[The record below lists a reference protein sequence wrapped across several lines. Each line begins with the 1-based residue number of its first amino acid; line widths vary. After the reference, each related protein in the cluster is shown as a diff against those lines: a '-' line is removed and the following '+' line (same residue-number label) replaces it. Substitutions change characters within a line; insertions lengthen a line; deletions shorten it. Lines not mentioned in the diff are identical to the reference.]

1 MTSCCKYNGF
11 QISDTFPQ
19 VEVDYSFFQFPSFN
33 TGKAIKSFTFEIM
46 FKTSIAQ
53 FSIYPGYWLAFVL
66 FYLTT
71 GLFSCKEKAG
81 VKNVERSLYYWKS
94 VVKPT
99 DFELKRLA
107 SLNVQTIYLKFFDVD
122 WEPSSKQAIPVA
134 KMQAA
139 NQRLFKQYKI
149 IPTVFI
155 TNECIQQIDSTQCIA
170 LAGKI
175 NGLIKALCQ
184 VNQINPIKEIQIDC
198 DWTVS
203 TTKKYFMLLNAIH
216 QLSQTNLSAT
226 IRLHQ
231 IKFFSKTGVPPVNR
245 GLLMCYNMGN
255 LKNPATKNSII
266 ETDELK
272 KYTANLSN
280 YPLPLDIAFPL
291 FGWKVLFRDQIYKGL
306 IENLPENIFTPSFSN
321 QKNGRI
327 EILKDTLLAGY
338 DLKKGDMLRLENSD
352 ISTILAVA
360 KEVNRHLKNTKFR
373 VSLYQLDSVTLKKYT
388 THDLESIYNSLH

>member
-1 MTSCCKYNGF
+1 
-11 QISDTFPQ
+11 
-19 VEVDYSFFQFPSFN
+19 
-33 TGKAIKSFTFEIM
+33 M
-46 FKTSIAQ
+46 FKTTFKQ
-53 FSIYPGYWLAFVL
+53 FRIFTVQPLTSFL
-66 FYLTT
+66 FFLTT
-71 GLFSCKEKAG
+71 GLFSCNEKTE
-81 VKNVERSLYYWKS
+81 VKNVERSFYYWKS

-99 DFELKRLA
+99 DFELRRLD

-122 WEPSSKQAIPVA
+122 WNPGSKQVIPVA
-134 KMQAA
+134 KMQASDK
-139 NQRLFKQYKI
+139 RLFQRYKI

-155 TNECIQQIDSTQCIA
+155 TNECIQQIDSFQCIA

-175 NGLIKALCQ
+175 NGLIKNLCL
-184 VNQINPIKEIQIDC
+184 VNQIKPIKEIQIDC

-203 TTKKYFMLLNAIH
+203 TAKKYFMLLNAIH

-231 IKFFSKTGVPPVNR
+231 IKFFFKTGVPPVNR

-266 ETDELK
+266 ETAELK
-272 KYTANLSN
+272 KYTANLSR

-306 IENLPENIFTPSFSN
+306 IENLQEDIFTRSFSTN
-321 QKNGRI
+321 KNGRI

-338 DLKKGDMLRLENSD
+338 DLKKGDMLRSEESD
-352 ISTILAVA
+352 ISTILDAA
-360 KEVNRHLKNTKFR
+360 KEVNLHLKNTRQR
-373 VSLYQLDSVTLKKYT
+373 VSLYHLDSVTLKKYT
-388 THDLESIYNSLH
+388 THELESIYNSLH